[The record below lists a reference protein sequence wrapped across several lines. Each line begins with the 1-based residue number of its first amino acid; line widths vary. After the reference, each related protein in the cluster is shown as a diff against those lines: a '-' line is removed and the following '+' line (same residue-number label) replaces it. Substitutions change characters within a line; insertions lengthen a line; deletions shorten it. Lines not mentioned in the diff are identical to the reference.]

1 MLQLI
6 EMYSSKQRT
15 GVLDIETGL
24 EAYIIPPCQLVDR
37 LLQTAKKSAMLA
49 THTSTSIPDGIEDSQ
64 LLLVVIHRKVISV
77 TSVCDQ
83 NAYCACCCL
92 CSLAVYVNLQHLKLT
107 SRCHAAGL
115 EANIAT

>member
-24 EAYIIPPCQLVDR
+24 EAYIIPPCELVDR

-64 LLLVVIHRKVISV
+64 LLLVVIHRKVMSL
-77 TSVCDQ
+77 TSVFDQ
-83 NAYCACCCL
+83 NAYCAL
-92 CSLAVYVNLQHLKLT
+92 LLFLLVTLQHSKLT
-107 SRCHAAGL
+107 SWCHAAGL

>member
-24 EAYIIPPCQLVDR
+24 EAYIIPPCELVDR

-49 THTSTSIPDGIEDSQ
+49 THSSTSIPDGIKDSQ

-83 NAYCACCCL
+83 
-92 CSLAVYVNLQHLKLT
+92 LARLL
-107 SRCHAAGL
+107 
-115 EANIAT
+115 

>member
-1 MLQLI
+1 VLQLI

-49 THTSTSIPDGIEDSQ
+49 THISTSIPDGIEDSQ
-64 LLLVVIHRKVISV
+64 LLLVVIHRKVMLV
-77 TSVCDQ
+77 TNVCDQ
-83 NAYCACCCL
+83 LERLLCLLPSLLSCSMCRL
-92 CSLAVYVNLQHLKLT
+92 CST
-107 SRCHAAGL
+107 
-115 EANIAT
+115 